1 METNTRIESW
11 EREIDRR
18 AGLRVPSARL
28 TYRPV
33 EERTQDFN
41 EACLG
46 YTPETARLE
55 ASRCIQCPEPQA
67 CALACPLHNDIPA
80 ALWEISRGNFIEAA
94 NIYRQTSSFPE
105 VCGRLCPDEYLC
117 AGSCGV
123 GKHYPSVRLGRLEA
137 FVCDLQRN
145 TQGLPEI
152 VRPPDN
158 AARVAVVG
166 SGPAGLAAA
175 EWLIKNGRRV
185 TVFDKNARPGGAL
198 AYSIPRFRLPL
209 EVLEDKI
216 QQLEHI
222 GVEFVT
228 GIHVG
233 RDIQFEDIFSTGY
246 QAILLSTGAGVERGA
261 KLSGTDLMG
270 VWQAQDFLM
279 QTNLEPHYWPEATQ
293 SPIEIGHQ
301 VVVFGRGH
309 AAVDSARTVIR
320 LGARQVICLYSGM
333 MIEMLCRQEDRL
345 AAEEEGVIFHYL
357 SQPLYLVGDDRQHVQ
372 AVICQQMRPK
382 CIGSQPSSV
391 PVEGAIYSLPVDTF
405 ICAQELGPDTVLLD
419 TILGLATTPGGW
431 IACDLVTG
439 QTSLERIFAAGDNTG
454 EDHLAAFAIA
464 EGQRVAQ
471 AIHEMIG

>member
-1 METNTRIESW
+1 M
-11 EREIDRR
+11 
-18 AGLRVPSARL
+18 
-28 TYRPV
+28 
-33 EERTQDFN
+33 
-41 EACLG
+41 
-46 YTPETARLE
+46 
-55 ASRCIQCPEPQA
+55 
-67 CALACPLHNDIPA
+67 
-80 ALWEISRGNFIEAA
+80 
-94 NIYRQTSSFPE
+94 
-105 VCGRLCPDEYLC
+105 
-117 AGSCGV
+117 

-279 QTNLEPHYWPEATQ
+279 QTNLEPHYWPEATAASFRDRAPGGCVWQ
-293 SPIEIGHQ
+293 GSCCRGLCSNGNSPGRQAGHLPQ
-301 VVVFGRGH
+301 QRDDARNVVPPGRP
-309 AAVDSARTVIR
+309 A
-320 LGARQVICLYSGM
+320 
-333 MIEMLCRQEDRL
+333 
-345 AAEEEGVIFHYL
+345 
-357 SQPLYLVGDDRQHVQ
+357 
-372 AVICQQMRPK
+372 
-382 CIGSQPSSV
+382 GSR
-391 PVEGAIYSLPVDTF
+391 GRRRDLSLPVST
-405 ICAQELGPDTVLLD
+405 AV
-419 TILGLATTPGGW
+419 PGW
-431 IACDLVTG
+431 
-439 QTSLERIFAAGDNTG
+439 
-454 EDHLAAFAIA
+454 
-464 EGQRVAQ
+464 
-471 AIHEMIG
+471 